1 MKPPFYPIIY
11 VRGYA
16 GTQQE
21 VEDTVATPYMGFNL
35 GSTKIRQLWNR
46 ETQRH
51 IFESPLIRLMKDH
64 GYTDVYND
72 GDEIADGQSV
82 PAKSVWIYRYYES
95 VSKEVGTG
103 VRPEIEDYA
112 RGLHELIEKIRDA
125 VCGPASSAGSGVDQA
140 RAKFKVH
147 LVAHSMGG
155 LVVRCYLQNIYPG
168 EQASAPAAA
177 GQNVPP
183 VDKVFTYATPH
194 GGIDVRLI
202 GNVPAFLQVN
212 NIDNFNEKRMRDYL
226 KLPSGPVTSLGGNFN
241 RDDFFCLIGT
251 NYRDYTEARGLS
263 SAAVGPMSDGLV
275 QIKNAC
281 VYRSPRAFV
290 YRAHSGHYGIV
301 NSEEGYQNL
310 RRFLFGDV
318 KIEVLLQINNISLP
332 REVQKAREKD
342 HEIRA
347 SYHIE
352 TIVRVRGARW
362 DLSRRTVGETSA
374 IFVPFRRII
383 EQRPLHLFTG
393 YLLKSARVGRRRA
406 LGFSLDIGVL
416 VPEYEVDKKWR
427 LDDHYEGGYIFRDK
441 VNFDLTLKHDA
452 QTLKYGWDSKTPN
465 RSTRAVEVVSSA
477 DGFEFQIPIVR
488 KQRPGIDSVL
498 IIRSK
503 RRPW

>member
-46 ETQRH
+46 ETQRY

-82 PAKSVWIYRYYES
+82 STRSIWIYRYYES
-95 VSKEVGTG
+95 VSKEIGTG

-112 RGLHELIEKIRDA
+112 RGLHELIERIRDA
-125 VCGPASSAGSGVDQA
+125 VCGSASSPEAGVDQA
-140 RAKFKVH
+140 RAEFKVH

-168 EQASAPAAA
+168 EQAISPAAT
-177 GQNVPP
+177 GQSAPP

-212 NIDNFNEKRMRDYL
+212 NIDNFNEKRLRDYL
-226 KLPSGPVTSLGGNFN
+226 KLPSGPVTSLGDSFSPD
-241 RDDFFCLIGT
+241 RFFSLIGT
-251 NYRDYTEARGLS
+251 NYRDYTVARGLS
-263 SAAVGPMSDGLV
+263 STAVGPMSDGLV
-275 QIKNAC
+275 QIKNAY
-281 VYRSPRAFV
+281 VRRSPRAFV
-290 YRAHSGHYGIV
+290 HRAHSGHYGIV

-310 RRFLFGDV
+310 RRFLFGEV
-318 KIEVLLQINNISLP
+318 RIEILLQINDISLP
-332 REVQKAREKD
+332 SAVQKAKD
-342 HEIRA
+342 KGHEIRA

-352 TIVRVRGARW
+352 TIACVRGARW
-362 DLSRRTVGETSA
+362 ALSRRTVGETSA
-374 IFVPFRRII
+374 IFVPYQRII
-383 EQRPLHLFTG
+383 EQKPVHLFTG

-416 VPEYEVDKKWR
+416 VPEYEVNKKWR
-427 LDDHYEGGYIFRDK
+427 LDDHYEGAYIFHDK
-441 VNFDLTLKHDA
+441 VNFDLTLKDDVP
-452 QTLKYGWDSKTPN
+452 TLKCGWDSKTPN
-465 RSTRAVEVVSSA
+465 RSTRTVEAVHSA
-477 DGFEFQIPIVR
+477 DGFECRIPVVQ
-488 KQRPGIDSVL
+488 KQRPGLDGTL
-498 IIRSK
+498 IIRVK
-503 RRPW
+503 RRSW